1 MGGLPRGFALFLLCL
16 AAPLQ
21 AQQDAA
27 PRPEVPAQLAEA
39 ANALAQ
45 GRTLQARTM
54 LGEAVRLGARGD
66 AVDRLLADLDFAE
79 GRYEQ
84 ALTRATMLLLAH
96 PDDFIL
102 LERAGLSALALGRD
116 RDGIAYLERAERLGT
131 TRWRTYNGLG
141 VAHDRHGAWAAAAR
155 AYDRAAALAPS
166 SPEVANNRGWSLLL
180 QGRWEEA
187 VGALTRAVGMDSENQ
202 LYRAN
207 LDLAL
212 MALDDDLPRRLDGE
226 SDDAFAAR
234 LNDAGVVAA
243 AQGLRRKA
251 IAAFTRA
258 IEANSQYYR
267 RAADNLA
274 RLGGN

>member
-1 MGGLPRGFALFLLCL
+1 MGGLPRRLALLLLCL

-21 AQQDAA
+21 AQQAAA
-27 PRPEVPAQLAEA
+27 PSGEVSAQLAEA

-84 ALTRATMLLLAH
+84 ALTRATMLLLGH
-96 PDDFIL
+96 PDDLIL
-102 LERAGLSALALGRD
+102 LERAGLSALALGQNRE
-116 RDGIAYLERAERLGT
+116 GAAYLERAERLGT

-141 VAHDRHGAWAAAAR
+141 VAHDRRGAWGSASR
-155 AYDRAAALAPS
+155 AYDRAAALEPAAA
-166 SPEVANNRGWSLLL
+166 EIANNRGWSLLL

-187 VGALTRAVGMDSENQ
+187 VGALTQAVGIDGENP

-212 MALDDDLPRRLDGE
+212 VALDDDLPRRREGE
-226 SDDAFAAR
+226 SDADFAAR

-258 IEANSQYYR
+258 IEANSQYYE
-267 RAADNLA
+267 RAADNLE
-274 RLGGN
+274 RMGE